1 MAVPNKVTVPRN
13 VLPELGD
20 VIHTSRLGQ
29 ADVAGKAGADTCCW
43 VGAGRT
49 VGRRVGVALT
59 ALVAST
65 SSVGVGSRVGV
76 SANIGDVATTADD
89 MAGADGTDV
98 GGVDVGGANVGGVD
112 VGGTDVGGA
121 DVGGM
126 DVGGVDV
133 GGMDVGGA
141 DVGVTGL
148 VGNMIGVILRSIK
161 TIILPLSPFT

>member
-29 ADVAGKAGADTCCW
+29 ADVAGKAGADACCW
-43 VGAGRT
+43 VGAGRV

-65 SSVGVGSRVGV
+65 SAVGVGASVGV

-89 MAGADGTDV
+89 GAG
-98 GGVDVGGANVGGVD
+98 
-112 VGGTDVGGA
+112 VGGTG
-121 DVGGM
+121 
-126 DVGGVDV
+126 
-133 GGMDVGGA
+133 
-141 DVGVTGL
+141 VGVTGL
-148 VGNMIGVILRSIK
+148 VGNMTGVILRSTK
-161 TIILPLSPFT
+161 TIILPLSPLT